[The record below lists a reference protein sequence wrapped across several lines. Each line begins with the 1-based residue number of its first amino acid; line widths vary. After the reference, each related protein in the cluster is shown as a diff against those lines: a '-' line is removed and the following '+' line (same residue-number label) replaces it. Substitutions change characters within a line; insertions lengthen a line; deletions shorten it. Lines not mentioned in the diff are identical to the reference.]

1 MIHPVQLFRIAVL
14 SVSLIAAWSVESARA
29 SEAGAPGLTLELS
42 RKDRLQI
49 LSDVAGAIEQDY
61 LDSARGRD
69 IAAALRSPA
78 SRARVAYTSPMIFA
92 REASSLLFE
101 ISGDRHV
108 SLKWAPTVPVAAGA
122 ASGEPVDQ
130 GVRTVQFLS
139 GNIGLLKLD
148 GFHDS
153 PAARESMVAALLVLR
168 SSDAL
173 ILDFRDNRGG
183 ASDAVRLL
191 QSCFFAEPT
200 LVMYYED
207 TPGERKPSFTE
218 RAPGTLDCRDKPLYI
233 LTSSRTASAAEDFI
247 YTADLLDFGATIG
260 GTTIGETTAGA
271 AHFIEHK
278 SIEPGFR
285 LAVSVG
291 RPVHPETGTNWEG
304 VGIRPDIEVPEE
316 DALERAHVEALTSLH
331 RNASGRRKNQLAYHL
346 HRARALY
353 EPVHLSNGDLKAFVG
368 RYGSARITLSTDGL
382 LFEDPARAKSKLAPL
397 SESVFQAEGRN
408 APQLIFMTDK
418 NNSRVLE
425 LLYPDGNRETF

>member
-1 MIHPVQLFRIAVL
+1 MIYRVRLFRIAVL
-14 SVSLIAAWSVESARA
+14 SVSLIAAVPIEPARA
-29 SEAGAPGLTLELS
+29 SEADASQLTLELT

-49 LSDVAGAIEQDY
+49 LSDVAEVIETRY
-61 LDSARGRD
+61 LDPAHGRD
-69 IAAALRSPA
+69 IAAGLRSPA
-78 SRARVAYTSPMIFA
+78 SRSRLRYASPMTFA

-101 ISGDRHV
+101 ISGDRHL
-108 SLKWAPTVPVAAGA
+108 SLKWAPVMPE
-122 ASGEPVDQ
+122 ASDASSDKPRDL
-130 GVRTVQFLS
+130 GVRAVQFLD

-148 GFHDS
+148 GFHDN
-153 PAARESMVAALLVLR
+153 PAARESMVAAMLVLR

-207 TPGERKPSFTE
+207 TPGMRKPSLTE
-218 RAPGTLDCRDKPLYI
+218 RAPGNLDCRGKPLYI

-247 YTADLLDFGATIG
+247 YTADLLGL
-260 GTTIGETTAGA
+260 GTTLGQTTAGA

-278 SIEPGFR
+278 NIAPGFR

-304 VGIRPDIEVPEE
+304 IGIHPDIEMPEE
-316 DALERAHVEALTSLH
+316 SALDRAQLEALTSLH
-331 RNASGRRKNQLAYHL
+331 HKASGRRKNQLAYQL
-346 HRARALY
+346 HRTRALL

-368 RYGSARITLSTDGL
+368 RYGSIRITLTTDGL
-382 LFEDPARAKSKLAPL
+382 LFGDPTGTKSLLAPL
-397 SESVFQAEGRN
+397 GSTVFQMEGRG
-408 APQLIFMTDK
+408 AAQVIFHLKAD
-418 NNSRVLE
+418 SDDFLE
-425 LLYPDGNRETF
+425 LLYPGGNRETF

>member
-14 SVSLIAAWSVESARA
+14 SVSLIAAWPVESAWA
-29 SEAGAPGLTLELS
+29 SEADAPGLTLDLS

-61 LDSARGRD
+61 LDPVRGRD

-78 SRARVAYTSPMIFA
+78 SRARLRYASPMIFA

-101 ISGDRHV
+101 ISGDRHL
-108 SLKWAPTVPVAAGA
+108 SLKWAPTLSGAAGA
-122 ASGEPVDQ
+122 TSGGPADQ
-130 GVRTVQFLS
+130 GVRTVQFLD

-148 GFHDS
+148 GFHDNPS
-153 PAARESMVAALLVLR
+153 ARESMVAALLVLR

-173 ILDFRDNRGG
+173 IFDFRDNRGG

-218 RAPGTLDCRDKPLYI
+218 RAPGTLDCRSKPLYI

-247 YTADLLDFGATIG
+247 YTADLLDL
-260 GTTIGETTAGA
+260 GTTLGETTAGA

-278 SIEPGFR
+278 SIKPGFR

-291 RPVHPETGTNWEG
+291 RPVHPETGTNWES
-304 VGIRPDIEVPEE
+304 VGIRPDIEMPEE
-316 DALERAHVEALTSLH
+316 NALERAHGEALTPLH
-331 RNASGRRKNQLAYHL
+331 HDASGRRKNQLAYHL
-346 HRARALY
+346 HRASARL

-368 RYGSARITLSTDGL
+368 RYGSVRITLTTDGL
-382 LFEDPARAKSKLAPL
+382 IFEDPARAKSHLAPL
-397 SESVFQAEGRN
+397 SERVFQAEGRN
-408 APQLIFMTDK
+408 APQLIFMTDE

>member
-1 MIHPVQLFRIAVL
+1 MFHPVQLFRIAVL
-14 SVSLIAAWSVESARA
+14 SVSLIAAWPVESARA
-29 SEAGAPGLTLELS
+29 SEEDAPGLTLDLS

-61 LDSARGRD
+61 LDPARGRD

-78 SRARVAYTSPMIFA
+78 SRARLRYTSPMIFA

-101 ISGDRHV
+101 ISGDRHL
-108 SLKWAPTVPVAAGA
+108 SLKWAPTMPGAAGA
-122 ASGEPVDQ
+122 TSGGPVDQ
-130 GVRTVQFLS
+130 GVRTVQFLD

-148 GFHDS
+148 GFREN

-173 ILDFRDNRGG
+173 IFDFRDNRGG

-218 RAPGTLDCRDKPLYI
+218 RAPGTLDCRDKPLYV

-247 YTADLLDFGATIG
+247 YTADLLDL
-260 GTTIGETTAGA
+260 GTMIGETTAGA

-278 SIEPGFR
+278 SIKPGFR

-304 VGIRPDIEVPEE
+304 AGIRPDIEMPEE

-331 RNASGRRKNQLAYHL
+331 HDASGRRKNQLAYHL
-346 HRARALY
+346 HRASARL

-368 RYGSARITLSTDGL
+368 RYGSVRITLTTDGL
-382 LFEDPARAKSKLAPL
+382 IFEDPARAKSRLAPL
-397 SESVFQAEGRN
+397 SERVFQAEGRN
-408 APQLIFMTDK
+408 APQLIFMTDED
-418 NNSRVLE
+418 NSRVLE